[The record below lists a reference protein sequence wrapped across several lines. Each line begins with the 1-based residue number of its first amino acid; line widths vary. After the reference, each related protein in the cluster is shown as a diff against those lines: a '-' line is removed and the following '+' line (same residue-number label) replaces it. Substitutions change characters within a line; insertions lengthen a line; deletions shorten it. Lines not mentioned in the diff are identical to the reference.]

1 MAKRG
6 ITYGMGKRRAAPQ
19 LVTCG
24 SGSGGQALG
33 TLSTCLDAQSQSL
46 LQLPL
51 TDKKKREREREVSYV
66 PTENTNHR
74 KINMH
79 LCNDIQV
86 AWPKRWF
93 RLLDQMS
100 SSTAK
105 MRILAYITEQVGRPA
120 HRLVAKQNL

>member
-1 MAKRG
+1 M
-6 ITYGMGKRRAAPQ
+6 P
-19 LVTCG
+19 
-24 SGSGGQALG
+24 
-33 TLSTCLDAQSQSL
+33 
-46 LQLPL
+46 
-51 TDKKKREREREVSYV
+51 TDH
-66 PTENTNHR
+66 TNHR

-79 LCNDIQV
+79 PCNDIQV